1 MKSKIEIMENQEKQ
15 DRYDKIV
22 NNHERKGID
31 KLLDEIFDFGTYSLD
46 EILRFKKMF
55 DPFNKHTTI
64 IIGKPDCRQKERVL
78 DIFYDKYIEQYITV
92 LTNHN
97 KLRTK

>member
-1 MKSKIEIMENQEKQ
+1 MEQQDKQE
-15 DRYDKIV
+15 RYDKIV

-55 DPFNKHTTI
+55 DPFNMHTTI
-64 IIGKPDCRQKERVL
+64 IIGKPDCRQKEMVL
-78 DIFYDKYIEQYITV
+78 DIFYDKYLEQYITV

-97 KLRTK
+97 KLRTKW

>member
-15 DRYDKIV
+15 ERYDKIV

-46 EILRFKKMF
+46 QQTHDNNHRKTRLQAEREGVGHIL
-55 DPFNKHTTI
+55 
-64 IIGKPDCRQKERVL
+64 
-78 DIFYDKYIEQYITV
+78 
-92 LTNHN
+92 
-97 KLRTK
+97 